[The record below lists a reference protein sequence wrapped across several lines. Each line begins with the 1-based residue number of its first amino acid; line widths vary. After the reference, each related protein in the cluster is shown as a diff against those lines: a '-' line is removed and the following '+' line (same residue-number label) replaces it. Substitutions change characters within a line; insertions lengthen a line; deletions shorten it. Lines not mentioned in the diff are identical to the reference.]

1 MKPTL
6 SACILAVSMIF
17 VLNSPS
23 VNAQTTKP
31 SSAAPPSASST
42 ASFESQMLAYG
53 GLQHVA
59 NALGKTV
66 CGVAGVD
73 ADNSVVIIYDQ
84 TAFASL
90 QLYEAFV
97 ANIQV
102 VSSAYQMLI
111 PSNDLQNAMRSL
123 FDEHAKAFEGLA
135 QREASPGQKDLYEY
149 KSKRFALS
157 LAPIID
163 PFADAAS
170 LISAIAIA
178 SNTET
183 PGQVTIPDSAL
194 AVALTRRMKTECH
207 HKVTIV
213 YPPMFGSGSSS
224 DYASADIQVAI
235 QKLDDI
241 RSIAQKSVST
251 ANQAY
256 LRTYPLQATSATAV
270 TKGKSATDQTANTDT
285 KQTMFAAISADP
297 VLTAALTDINGLYD
311 SFVNSLLQVNASTG
325 MIGSAS
331 VIQGYR
337 LAKLLRGTQ
346 CEEDNKNS
354 DGACPTP
361 TVIPTDRYST
371 WTKRPA
377 YVLLASVLNAGG
389 TQHDHKTLW
398 TALSSGD
405 QITYSGGVVVN
416 ASLWSTGQATPLYVD
431 VLRYRAPFSDL
442 KAPTDISGLDDGD
455 NLK

>member
-1 MKPTL
+1 M
-6 SACILAVSMIF
+6 
-17 VLNSPS
+17 
-23 VNAQTTKP
+23 
-31 SSAAPPSASST
+31 
-42 ASFESQMLAYG
+42 
-53 GLQHVA
+53 
-59 NALGKTV
+59 
-66 CGVAGVD
+66 
-73 ADNSVVIIYDQ
+73 
-84 TAFASL
+84 
-90 QLYEAFV
+90 
-97 ANIQV
+97 
-102 VSSAYQMLI
+102 
-111 PSNDLQNAMRSL
+111 
-123 FDEHAKAFEGLA
+123 
-135 QREASPGQKDLYEY
+135 
-149 KSKRFALS
+149 
-157 LAPIID
+157 
-163 PFADAAS
+163 
-170 LISAIAIA
+170 ISAIAIA

>member
-1 MKPTL
+1 MSVGPRTKNNARSREAWYQADCETNDHKYHTDQL
-6 SACILAVSMIF
+6 WKSKGNHNETNTKRLHLGRFDDLCSEFTVSQCP
-17 VLNSPS
+17 NY
-23 VNAQTTKP
+23 QTKH
-31 SSAAPPSASST
+31 AAPPSASST

-111 PSNDLQNAMRSL
+111 PSNDLQNAMRSF

-135 QREASPGQKDLYEY
+135 QREASPRQKDLYEY

-157 LAPIID
+157 LAPID

-331 VIQGYR
+331 VIQG
-337 LAKLLRGTQ
+337 
-346 CEEDNKNS
+346 
-354 DGACPTP
+354 
-361 TVIPTDRYST
+361 I
-371 WTKRPA
+371 
-377 YVLLASVLNAGG
+377 AS
-389 TQHDHKTLW
+389 
-398 TALSSGD
+398 
-405 QITYSGGVVVN
+405 QI
-416 ASLWSTGQATPLYVD
+416 
-431 VLRYRAPFSDL
+431 APRH
-442 KAPTDISGLDDGD
+442 AM
-455 NLK
+455 